1 MKKIILFLFLIAGVF
16 VSAEAQ
22 TRPSHPPRTFNQER
36 HRHRPH
42 NRIRH
47 LDRRQKAELRRIHR
61 RHKVRRQMRSTAM
74 QYEHIKLYKENTTK
88 AA

>member
-16 VSAEAQ
+16 LTAEAQ
-22 TRPSHPPRTFNQER
+22 RRSSHPPRTFTQER
-36 HRHRPH
+36 HRPRPH
-42 NRIRH
+42 HRLRH

>member
-22 TRPSHPPRTFNQER
+22 TRPAHPPRTFNQE
-36 HRHRPH
+36 RHRPH

-47 LDRRQKAELRRIHR
+47 LDRRQKAHLIRIHR
-61 RHKVRRQMRSTAM
+61 RNKMRRQMRSAAM
-74 QYEHIKLYKENTTK
+74 QYEHTKLYTENSKK

>member
-61 RHKVRRQMRSTAM
+61 RHKMRRQLHSTAL
-74 QYEHIKLYKENTTK
+74 QQEHTKLYTENSKK